1 MPIDPTDLA
10 KSIGALGSLDPERGL
25 ARTLQQVTDGA
36 KQLFRADAAGLMLI
50 DAEGQLRWASASD
63 QTAQTLEDR
72 QERLAQGPC
81 AVAFSQRLP
90 AAIRNIHTEPDW
102 DKFAQV
108 LVGEGICAALSVPV
122 ELDGGIIGTL
132 DIYAREARDWDP
144 SEVAAL
150 QAYAGLM
157 ASLLSAAVTAQVK
170 GRLADQLQ
178 AALEHRWLIEQAK
191 GVIMGREQV
200 DAQAAFERLR
210 GAARSSTRRLA
221 DVAKDVTGG
230 QPLPANRRKLAKSRG
245 DALTPSDALERFGAD
260 ALRYWAASK
269 RAGVDTS
276 LDEGQLRVG
285 RRLAT
290 KLLHA
295 SRFVLAL
302 DGRAAVLGLERLDQV
317 VLAEALVAVGAL
329 DQRVGERLQVP
340 GGLPDPGG
348 HDDGRVLADHV
359 VAQLHDRA
367 PPGLLDVVLQLDP
380 ERTVVVARADPAVD
394 LARLEGEAAALG
406 QVDDRVHRVAWH

>member
-25 ARTLQQVTDGA
+25 APTLQQVTDGA
-36 KQLFRADAAGLMLI
+36 KQLFQADAAGLMLI

-63 QTAQTLEDR
+63 QTAQTVENE

-81 AVAFSQRLP
+81 AVAFSQGLP
-90 AAIRNIHTEPDW
+90 AAIRNIRTEPDW
-102 DKFAQV
+102 AEFTQV
-108 LVGEGICAALSVPV
+108 LVSEGVCAALSVPV

-132 DIYAREARDWDP
+132 DIYARDPRDWDP

-157 ASLLSAAVTAQVK
+157 ASLLSAATTAQVK

-230 QPLPANRRKLAKSRG
+230 QPLPTNRRKLAR
-245 DALTPSDALERFGAD
+245 
-260 ALRYWAASK
+260 
-269 RAGVDTS
+269 
-276 LDEGQLRVG
+276 
-285 RRLAT
+285 
-290 KLLHA
+290 
-295 SRFVLAL
+295 
-302 DGRAAVLGLERLDQV
+302 GRAEQAK
-317 VLAEALVAVGAL
+317 
-329 DQRVGERLQVP
+329 
-340 GGLPDPGG
+340 
-348 HDDGRVLADHV
+348 
-359 VAQLHDRA
+359 DR
-367 PPGLLDVVLQLDP
+367 
-380 ERTVVVARADPAVD
+380 ETNT
-394 LARLEGEAAALG
+394 
-406 QVDDRVHRVAWH
+406 

>member
-10 KSIGALGSLDPERGL
+10 NSIGALGGLDPQRGL

-63 QTAQTLEDR
+63 QTAQTVENE

-102 DKFAQV
+102 AEFTQV
-108 LVGEGICAALSVPV
+108 LVSEGVCAALSVPV
-122 ELDGGIIGTL
+122 ELDGGVIGTL
-132 DIYAREARDWDP
+132 DIYARDPRDWDP

-157 ASLLSAAVTAQVK
+157 ASLLSAATTAQVK

-230 QPLPANRRKLAKSRG
+230 QPLPANRRKLAK
-245 DALTPSDALERFGAD
+245 
-260 ALRYWAASK
+260 
-269 RAGVDTS
+269 
-276 LDEGQLRVG
+276 
-285 RRLAT
+285 
-290 KLLHA
+290 
-295 SRFVLAL
+295 
-302 DGRAAVLGLERLDQV
+302 GRAEQAKD
-317 VLAEALVAVGAL
+317 
-329 DQRVGERLQVP
+329 GETT
-340 GGLPDPGG
+340 
-348 HDDGRVLADHV
+348 A
-359 VAQLHDRA
+359 
-367 PPGLLDVVLQLDP
+367 
-380 ERTVVVARADPAVD
+380 
-394 LARLEGEAAALG
+394 
-406 QVDDRVHRVAWH
+406 

>member
-10 KSIGALGSLDPERGL
+10 NSIGALGSLDPEQGL

-50 DAEGQLRWASASD
+50 DADGQLRWASATD
-63 QTAQTLEDR
+63 QTAQTVENE

-108 LVGEGICAALSVPV
+108 LVSEGICAALSVPV
-122 ELDGGIIGTL
+122 ELDGGVIGTL
-132 DIYAREARDWDP
+132 DIYAGAPRDWDP

-150 QAYAGLM
+150 QAYAGLV
-157 ASLLSAAVTAQVK
+157 ASLLSAAVTAQIK

-191 GVIMGREQV
+191 GVVMGREQV

-221 DVAKDVTGG
+221 DVARDVTGG
-230 QPLPANRRKLAKSRG
+230 QPLPTNRRELAK
-245 DALTPSDALERFGAD
+245 
-260 ALRYWAASK
+260 
-269 RAGVDTS
+269 
-276 LDEGQLRVG
+276 
-285 RRLAT
+285 
-290 KLLHA
+290 
-295 SRFVLAL
+295 
-302 DGRAAVLGLERLDQV
+302 GRAEQAK
-317 VLAEALVAVGAL
+317 
-329 DQRVGERLQVP
+329 
-340 GGLPDPGG
+340 
-348 HDDGRVLADHV
+348 
-359 VAQLHDRA
+359 DRETTA
-367 PPGLLDVVLQLDP
+367 
-380 ERTVVVARADPAVD
+380 
-394 LARLEGEAAALG
+394 
-406 QVDDRVHRVAWH
+406 